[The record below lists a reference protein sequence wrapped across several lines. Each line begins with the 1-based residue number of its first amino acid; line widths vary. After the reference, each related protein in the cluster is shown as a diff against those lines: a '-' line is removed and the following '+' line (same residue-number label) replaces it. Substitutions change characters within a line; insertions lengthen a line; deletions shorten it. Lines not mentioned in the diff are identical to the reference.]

1 MNQNKICTY
10 IEDYIKDNL
19 VKYLYEDLSMIPKA
33 HLKPKYTHIL
43 FHMWIVTSDFG
54 FVCLNWNAHRNGSM
68 KETVV
73 QECREALKSM

>member
-1 MNQNKICTY
+1 MNQNKIRIY

-19 VKYLYEDLSMIPKA
+19 ARYLHEDLSIILKS

-43 FHMWIVTSDFG
+43 FDMWIITSDFG
-54 FVCLNWNAHRNGSM
+54 FVCLNWNAYRNGSM

-73 QECREALKSM
+73 QGCREALKRM